1 MSRANRFYLSITI
14 LLAVAAIAGGVTLGL
29 RHHRSQPVEI
39 ILSKTDL
46 PEQSGELY
54 ISGAVASPGVYTLR
68 EDDTLVALL
77 SAAGLEPNADLERIE
92 IYVPGET
99 QGQSPQ
105 KIDVNRAEPW
115 LLEALPGI
123 GAVTAQNIVDYRAQN
138 GPFRTTEEILQVS
151 GIGPA
156 TFEKIRDYITVSD

>member
-1 MSRANRFYLSITI
+1 MSRASRFYLSITI

-29 RHHRSQPVEI
+29 RHHQNQPVEI
-39 ILSKTDL
+39 ILSPTDL
-46 PEQSGELY
+46 PEQSCELY
-54 ISGAVASPGVYTLR
+54 ISGAVANPGIYTLR
-68 EDDTLVALL
+68 EGDTLVALL

-99 QGQSPQ
+99 QEQPPQ
-105 KIDVNRAEPW
+105 KIDINRAEPW

-138 GPFRTTEEILQVS
+138 GPFRTTEETLQVS

>member
-1 MSRANRFYLSITI
+1 MSRANILYLSITI
-14 LLAVAAIAGGVTLGL
+14 LLAVAAIVGGVTLGL
-29 RHHRSQPVEI
+29 RHQRSQPVEI

-46 PEQSGELY
+46 PEQSCELY
-54 ISGAVASPGVYTLR
+54 ISGAVASPGIYTLR
-68 EDDTLVALL
+68 GDDTLVALL

-99 QGQSPQ
+99 QEQSPQ